1 MEICSAS
8 VNGKVYF
15 WVKIDGQFFDSDIF
29 GNKKETL
36 TLLKEVD
43 IDSQAIRIQMNVD
56 QFKVKEP
63 QNDT

>member
-1 MEICSAS
+1 MEIFSAS

-15 WVKIDGQFFDSDIF
+15 WVKIDSQFFDSDIF

-56 QFKVKEP
+56 QFKVKGP